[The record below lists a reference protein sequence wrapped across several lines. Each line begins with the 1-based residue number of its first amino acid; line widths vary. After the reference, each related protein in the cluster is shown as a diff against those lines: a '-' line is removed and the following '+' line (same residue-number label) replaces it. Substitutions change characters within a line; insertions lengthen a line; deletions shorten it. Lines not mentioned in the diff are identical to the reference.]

1 MTQLI
6 FDLPRRTTYERS
18 DFLVA
23 DCNRKAV
30 EWIDRWPLWPS
41 AAVVLHGPPS
51 CGKTHLAHLWR
62 QRTFAT
68 FLSGEA
74 LTEAVIPPLMEHSLL
89 RIAVDNADRANTT
102 VLLHLY
108 NSCVERRG
116 SLFLTARSEPE
127 RWPFVLPD
135 LRSRLRAA
143 AIVVGVG
150 VPDDALLGAVL
161 AKQFAERQIRV
172 SPGVIAYLISRM
184 ERSFASAGL
193 LAARLDNAA
202 LTAGSSVTVAL
213 ARKILLELGYSFSPS
228 GSESAVT

>member
-6 FDLPRRTTYERS
+6 FNLPRRTTYERF
-18 DFLVA
+18 DFLVS

-41 AAVVLHGPPS
+41 VAVVLHGPPS

-68 FLSGEA
+68 LLSGEA
-74 LTEAVIPPLMEHSLL
+74 LTEAVIPVLMEHSPL
-89 RIAVDNADRANTT
+89 RIAVDDADRANTT

-116 SLFLTARSEPE
+116 SLFFTARSEPE
-127 RWPFVLPD
+127 RWPFMFPD

-143 AIVVGVG
+143 VVVGVG

-161 AKQFAERQIRV
+161 AKHFAERQIRV

-202 LTAGSSVTVAL
+202 LSAGSSVTVAL
-213 ARKILLELGYSFSPS
+213 ARKILLELGHPLSPS

>member
-6 FDLPRRTTYERS
+6 FDLARRTTYERP
-18 DFLVA
+18 DFLVS
-23 DCNRKAV
+23 DCNRTAV

-41 AAVVLHGPPS
+41 AAIVVHGPPG

-62 QRTFAT
+62 QRAFAT
-68 FLSGEA
+68 LLSGEA
-74 LTEAVIPPLMEHSLL
+74 LTEAVLPAILEHSPPC
-89 RIAVDNADRANTT
+89 IAVDDADRASAR

-116 SLFLTARSEPE
+116 SLFFTARLAPE
-127 RWPFVLPD
+127 RWPFPLAD

-143 AIVVGVG
+143 VVVGVG
-150 VPDDALLGAVL
+150 VPDDAMLCAVL
-161 AKQFAERQIRV
+161 AKHFADRQIRV
-172 SPGVIAYLISRM
+172 SPDVIAYLISRI
-184 ERSFASAGL
+184 ERSFAAAGL

-202 LTAGSSVTVAL
+202 LSGGTAVTVAL
-213 ARKILLELGYSFSPS
+213 ARRVLPELGYHLSPS

>member
-6 FDLPRRTTYERS
+6 FDLARRTTYQRP
-18 DFLVA
+18 DFLVS

-41 AAVVLHGPPS
+41 AAIVLHGPPG

-62 QRTFAT
+62 QRAFAT
-68 FLSGEA
+68 LLSGEA
-74 LTEAVIPPLMEHSLL
+74 LTEAVLPALLEHSLL
-89 RIAVDNADRANTT
+89 RIAVDDADRASTRA
-102 VLLHLY
+102 LLHIY

-116 SLFLTARSEPE
+116 SLFFTARSEPD
-127 RWPFVLPD
+127 RWPSMLAD
-135 LRSRLRAA
+135 LRSRLRA

-161 AKQFAERQIRV
+161 AKHFAERQIRV

-184 ERSFASAGL
+184 ERSFAAAGL
-193 LAARLDNAA
+193 LAARLDDAA
-202 LTAGSSVTVAL
+202 LSAGTSVTVAL
-213 ARKILLELGYSFSPS
+213 ARRILPELGHPPSPS

>member
-18 DFLVA
+18 DFLVS

-51 CGKTHLAHLWR
+51 CGKTHLAHLWQ

-68 FLSGEA
+68 LLSGEA
-74 LTEAVIPPLMEHSLL
+74 LTEAVIPALMEHSLL
-89 RIAVDNADRANTT
+89 RIAVDDADRANTT

-116 SLFLTARSEPE
+116 SLFFTARSEPE

-143 AIVVGVG
+143 IVVGVG

-161 AKQFAERQIRV
+161 AKHFAERQIRV
-172 SPGVIAYLISRM
+172 SPGVIAYLTSRM

-193 LAARLDNAA
+193 LASRLDNAA
-202 LTAGSSVTVAL
+202 LSAGSSVTVAL
-213 ARKILLELGYSFSPS
+213 ARKILMELGYSLSPS
-228 GSESAVT
+228 GSKSAVT

>member
-6 FDLPRRTTYERS
+6 FDLARRTTYQRP
-18 DFLVA
+18 DFLVS

-30 EWIDRWPLWPS
+30 EWIDRWPFWPS
-41 AAVVLHGPPS
+41 AAIVLHGPPG

-62 QRTFAT
+62 QRAFAT
-68 FLSGEA
+68 LLSGEA
-74 LTEAVIPPLMEHSLL
+74 LTEAVLPALLEHSLL
-89 RIAVDNADRANTT
+89 RIAVDDADRASTRA
-102 VLLHLY
+102 LLHIY

-116 SLFLTARSEPE
+116 SLFFTARSEPD
-127 RWPFVLPD
+127 RWPSMLAD
-135 LRSRLRAA
+135 LCSRLRA

-161 AKQFAERQIRV
+161 AKHFAERQIRV

-184 ERSFASAGL
+184 ERSFAAAGL
-193 LAARLDNAA
+193 LAARLDDAA
-202 LTAGSSVTVAL
+202 LSAGTSVTVAL
-213 ARKILLELGYSFSPS
+213 ARRILPELGHPSSPS

>member
-18 DFLVA
+18 DFLVS

-41 AAVVLHGPPS
+41 AAIVLHGPPS

-62 QRTFAT
+62 QRACAT
-68 FLSGEA
+68 VLSGEA
-74 LTEAVIPPLMEHSLL
+74 LTEAVLPALLEHSPLH
-89 RIAVDNADRANTT
+89 IAVDDADRASTR

-108 NSCVERRG
+108 NSYVERRG
-116 SLFLTARSEPE
+116 SLFFTARSEPE
-127 RWPFVLPD
+127 GWPFMLAD
-135 LRSRLRAA
+135 LRSRLRTAV
-143 AIVVGVG
+143 VVGVG
-150 VPDDALLGAVL
+150 VPDDAVLGAIL
-161 AKQFAERQIRV
+161 AKHFAESQIRV

-184 ERSFASAGL
+184 ERSFAAAEL

-202 LTAGSSVTVAL
+202 LSAGTSVTVAL
-213 ARKILLELGYSFSPS
+213 ARRILPELGYPLSPS